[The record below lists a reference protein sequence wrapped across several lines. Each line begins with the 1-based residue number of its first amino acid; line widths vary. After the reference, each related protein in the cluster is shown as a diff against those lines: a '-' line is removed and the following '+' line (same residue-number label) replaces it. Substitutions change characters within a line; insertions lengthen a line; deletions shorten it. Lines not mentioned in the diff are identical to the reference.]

1 MMFVAASTSSPQRPF
16 PYAGTNMATELNP
29 DGWDGG
35 EPVVEDTGAAEGWG
49 EAEVDA
55 PLAVEDTGIS
65 DVQLFNKW

>member
-1 MMFVAASTSSPQRPF
+1 
-16 PYAGTNMATELNP
+16 MATELNP

-35 EPVVEDTGAAEGWG
+35 EPVVEDSGAADGWG

-55 PLAVEDTGIS
+55 PLAVEETGIS